1 MKLSEK
7 GEQIQKS
14 IHDLY
19 KDCLDYCHEAE
30 KYDWVPRERT
40 YKMASI
46 LDTFLEK
53 FKHLN
58 NHIREEEKNM
68 DQPDIISDKPE
79 RSVTNP
85 RDEEYPERSI

>member
-1 MKLSEK
+1 
-7 GEQIQKS
+7 
-14 IHDLY
+14 
-19 KDCLDYCHEAE
+19 
-30 KYDWVPRERT
+30 
-40 YKMASI
+40 MASI

-68 DQPDIISDKPE
+68 EQPDIISDKPE